1 MAEYAIIACDPAIVA
16 GTIFLVLL
24 LLLVV
29 SSAVIIGVC
38 TVATVAGIMCKGISD
53 VNVVDVTD
61 RADAVDN
68 VNDDADSVVAD
79 AVRILEVVVRFD
91 VSFLLKDLGMKIAAS
106 ADKFC

>member
-53 VNVVDVTD
+53 LNVLDVTD
-61 RADAVDN
+61 RADV
-68 VNDDADSVVAD
+68 VDSVNVDVDSFVAD
-79 AVRILEVVVRFD
+79 VDGILEVVVRFD
-91 VSFLLKDLGMKIAAS
+91 VSFLLKDLGIKIATS
-106 ADKFC
+106 ADRFC